1 MRNVATWLV
10 ALTCCSALGWADPQ
24 IEWTCLRV
32 SKDEN
37 KAFCSVW
44 CTQLQDMKLEERQH
58 AYAVFYV
65 ADEVSWIVYL
75 GKIAPHTENIGTV
88 CHAPWSQVEA
98 WTKAEIV
105 TCPIDD
111 EGVACEM
118 ARLKTSK
125 ELFKRPYPNDRLG
138 KCYER
143 GLCPYDEWE
152 QRQEAQDAS
161 LQINTR
167 DHC

>member
-1 MRNVATWLV
+1 MLNIKTWLV

-32 SKDEN
+32 SRDEN

-65 ADEVSWIVYL
+65 ADELSWIVYL
-75 GKIAPHTENIGTV
+75 GKISPHTENIGTV
-88 CHAPWSQVEA
+88 CYAPWSQVEA
-98 WTKAEIV
+98 WNKAEIV
-105 TCPIDD
+105 VCPIDD
-111 EGVACEM
+111 EGVASEM
-118 ARLKTSK
+118 ASLRWDDRFSRPIPKPRPK
-125 ELFKRPYPNDRLG
+125 ETFNMQGPNPHWKG
-138 KCYER
+138 
-143 GLCPYDEWE
+143 
-152 QRQEAQDAS
+152 QSEAQDAS
-161 LQINTR
+161 LQVNTK